1 MQISPAWE
9 GKGAIAAKG
18 NSVRNRIRVKCEG
31 CGRMIIEKALERHKA
46 KCSLPKPP
54 KKNPGTPH
62 WKCSICGATISYG
75 FRACW
80 QCSGRGKA
88 LRELD
93 AALEAEIAVKWH
105 GPEREYF

>member
-18 NSVRNRIRVKCEG
+18 NNVRNRIRVKCEG
-31 CGRMIIEKALERHKA
+31 CGGMITEKALERHKA
-46 KCSLPKPP
+46 KCGQPKPP
-54 KKNPGTPH
+54 KKSPGTPH
-62 WKCSICGATISYG
+62 WKCSVCGEPIPYG

-80 QCSGRGKA
+80 KDSGRGKA

-93 AALEAEIAVKWH
+93 AALEAELPEKWH